1 MSLDSDQRTDQ
12 HNYEFPLWVRIATL
26 LLISLGVFGSILPGI
41 RTNIGFLFPFRLF
54 LPVYITVLAG
64 AIVLY
69 SQGKIRFPRLF
80 VALSGLVCLGMFS
93 FLYAVQNGTGSGVLQ
108 PIVLLTKFILLI
120 SIVITLN
127 TRRWV
132 YRGWIL
138 LVGLVLL
145 AFIIALF
152 EYSTGWHFAGSQL
165 QQLPNYPPYSS
176 WVTTWYTNVND
187 FAFFLQMATIPALVM
202 GLNPTTTSKKRI
214 SFLGVWT
221 ISAYLVVHLGARAVI
236 LAYPIVIAT
245 TLGLIYGNI
254 IRQTIRQ
261 IPIRVGKILIP
272 LFGLVL
278 TTVFVL
284 VPNPTN
290 PGSSI
295 WIRWQLQKAAVLGGD
310 VWGHGWGSSPT
321 VISQTSVSTG
331 GILSPH
337 SWFGAL
343 LTDTGLL
350 GLALFLVFY
359 GGLVV
364 GLARI
369 ANLRDPVPVMSITSL
384 VALPIAGLGPSNV
397 LFLPMFWIVIGLS
410 ISTLQVSSWHIS

>member
-1 MSLDSDQRTDQ
+1 MG
-12 HNYEFPLWVRIATL
+12 I
-26 LLISLGVFGSILPGI
+26 ILY
-41 RTNIGFLFPFRLF
+41 N
-54 LPVYITVLAG
+54 
-64 AIVLY
+64 
-69 SQGKIRFPRLF
+69 QGKTRFPRTF
-80 VALSGLVCLGMFS
+80 VTLLGVVCLGMFS
-93 FLYAVQNGTGSGVLQ
+93 FLYAGQSGGGSVILQ
-108 PIVLLTKFILLI
+108 PVVLLSKFILLI
-120 SIVITLN
+120 SIVFTLN

-132 YRGWIL
+132 YQGWLL

-145 AFIIALF
+145 ALITSLF

-165 QQLPNYPPYSS
+165 QQLPDRPPYSS
-176 WVTTWYTNVND
+176 WVTAWYTNVND
-187 FAFFLQMATIPALVM
+187 FALFLQMATIPALTL